1 MAEEKQIVYDPDGYD
16 MVTDALRALIA
27 QYPGLEWGETF
38 GFSTAPTGNGKAIF
52 PTTGAVIE
60 SERESITGH
69 VTQMCLYPFT
79 VLFRA
84 SGLSQKNR
92 VNAKEWLDTF
102 GRWLEKQT
110 VFINNQYY
118 ILREYPA
125 LRSAGEYDNLEL
137 IESSDEDEVGTNPV
151 QGVRKILNIT
161 RQTPAYLNSVVED
174 KSEDWVISM
183 VLSYRN
189 EFDR

>member
-1 MAEEKQIVYDPDGYD
+1 MNCNDCKDEKQIAYDADGYD
-16 MVTDALRALIA
+16 LITDALRALLR
-27 QYPGLEWGETF
+27 QYPGLERGDDF
-38 GFSTAPTGNGKAIF
+38 LFSTAPTGSGKAIF
-52 PTTGAVIE
+52 PTTGAVIQSE
-60 SERESITGH
+60 SESITGH

-92 VNAKEWLDTF
+92 VGAKEWLDNL

-110 VFINNQYY
+110 VKINDKTYA
-118 ILREYPA
+118 LEEYPP
-125 LRSAGEYDNLEL
+125 LSGRGVYDEHYYEYSEG
-137 IESSDEDEVGTNPV
+137 ISREI
-151 QGVRKILNIT
+151 RNIV
-161 RQTPAYLNSVVED
+161 RQTPAYLSAINDD

-183 VLSYRN
+183 TLNYRN

>member
-16 MVTDALRALIA
+16 LVTDALRALIA
-27 QYPGLEWGETF
+27 QYPGLERGENF
-38 GFSTAPTGNGKAIF
+38 GFSTAPAGSGKAIF
-52 PTTGAVIE
+52 PTTGAVIQ
-60 SERESITGH
+60 SEVESITGH
-69 VTQMCLYPFT
+69 VTQMCQYPFT

-110 VFINNQYY
+110 VSIKGAYHVLND
-118 ILREYPA
+118 YPT
-125 LRSAGEYDNLEL
+125 LMSGGEYDNMVNHE
-137 IESSDEDEVGTNPV
+137 IYNDGYYTGDHI
-151 QGVRKILNIT
+151 QGIRKIVNIT
-161 RQTPAYLNSVVED
+161 RQTPAYLNAVNED
-174 KSEDWVISM
+174 KSEDWLISM
-183 VLSYRN
+183 VLTYRN